1 MSPNRTWLVEGRRDK
16 NARNLVAYISSTYYS
31 SSTTL
36 VIVTGGRRPIVF
48 LFLCQLPLVFD
59 VVKESR
65 LEEVFPAVIR
75 TLLCPLNRRYQWD
88 PSRIQWKAAPF
99 SCSSSDLIF
108 FCAEGT
114 MLATRSQSTE
124 PPSHRITQLLIP
136 QNKWILA

>member
-1 MSPNRTWLVEGRRDK
+1 MLPNRTWLVEGRRDK

-65 LEEVFPAVIR
+65 LKEVFPAVIR

-88 PSRIQWKAAPF
+88 PSRIQWKLGSA
-99 SCSSSDLIF
+99 IF
-108 FCAEGT
+108 
-114 MLATRSQSTE
+114 
-124 PPSHRITQLLIP
+124 LL
-136 QNKWILA
+136 L